1 MAKIVDGKKI
11 AQEIEGKL
19 KREVSLLGKRGLAPK
34 LVSIIIGEDPISHL
48 YVRLKQKAAERVG
61 IEFEKKVFPVAVGHE
76 TLKMYFG
83 LKNKDKRVHG
93 IMVQLPIPGSRSGKT
108 EDGKQ
113 RTEDRVL
120 KILSLIDPK
129 KDVDCLTPENFG
141 LLAMGRQ
148 RFLPATVEA
157 VLTILKH
164 EKVKLLGKNIVVVG
178 ASNIV
183 GKPLALIL
191 KNLNEMGTVTICR
204 SKTKDLPS
212 FTKKADILIS
222 ATGVCGLIG
231 AEMVKSGAVVVDVGE
246 SRIKGKVVGD
256 VDFEQVK
263 NVASLITPVPG
274 GVGPL
279 TVMSLLKNTFL
290 AACHLGQG
298 VIK

>member
-61 IEFEKKVFPVAVGHE
+61 IEFEKKVFPVAVGDE

-93 IMVQLPIPGSRSGKT
+93 IMVQLPIPGSGRQKSKDRS
-108 EDGKQ
+108 
-113 RTEDRVL
+113 L

>member
-61 IEFEKKVFPVAVGHE
+61 IEFEKKVFPVAVGDE

-93 IMVQLPIPGSRSGKT
+93 IMVQLPIPGSGRQKSKDRS
-108 EDGKQ
+108 
-113 RTEDRVL
+113 L

-148 RFLPATVEA
+148 RILPATVEA

>member
-34 LVSIIIGEDPISHL
+34 LVSIIIGGDPISHL

-61 IEFEKKVFPVAVGHE
+61 IEFEKKVFPVAVGYE

-93 IMVQLPIPGSRSGKT
+93 IMVQLPIPGSGRQKSKDRS
-108 EDGKQ
+108 
-113 RTEDRVL
+113 L

-222 ATGVCGLIG
+222 ATGVRSLIR
-231 AEMVKSGAVVVDVGE
+231 AEMVKSGAAVVDVGE
-246 SRIKGKVVGD
+246 SRLKGKVVGD

-263 NVASLITPVPG
+263 KVASLITPVPG

-279 TVMSLLKNTFL
+279 TVVSLLKNTFL
-290 AACHLGQG
+290 AACHLG
-298 VIK
+298 